1 MYNVKFNSNVNDKSF
16 SLELVIRTIPNT
28 KGSRRVL
35 LNLRDKSNKNVSTK
49 ILLLS
54 LMLSNINNMIK
65 YSTLVISDVK
75 FQ

>member
-1 MYNVKFNSNVNDKSF
+1 MYNVKFNSNVSDKSF

-49 ILLLS
+49 IWLLS
-54 LMLSNINNMIK
+54 LLLSNINNMIK
-65 YSTLVISDVK
+65 YSTSVIFDVK

>member
-54 LMLSNINNMIK
+54 LLLSNINNMIK

>member
-1 MYNVKFNSNVNDKSF
+1 MYNVKFNSNVSDKSF

-49 ILLLS
+49 IWLLS
-54 LMLSNINNMIK
+54 LLLSNINNMIK
-65 YSTLVISDVK
+65 YSTSVISDVK